1 MLEIL
6 KQACKRVLADL
17 SHNPLVRHY
26 YQGQGVIFTLHR
38 VVDTQEK
45 LPKSIGVST
54 AFLDTFLALLKD
66 KGFSFV
72 DMDEICDLLQK
83 GKPFAK
89 IVHWTLDD
97 GFQCALDHALP
108 IFKAHNAPFTT
119 YICTDL
125 IDCIEADSLDWSDGL
140 EMLDW
145 EGVKALHAEP
155 LCTIGGHTKSHP
167 KLSQLPTRESVLEQI
182 QKGNAILQT
191 HLEQKIRH
199 FAYPYGR
206 VGTAGLREV
215 EVVQE
220 LGLKSAV
227 TTRRGTLYPEH
238 KDFLICLPRVML
250 EDGFKLHEIW
260 RLRKHRIAT
269 L

>member
-6 KQACKRVLADL
+6 KQACKRILADL

-54 AFLDTFLALLKD
+54 AFLDSFMTLLKD
-66 KGFSFV
+66 RGFSFV
-72 DMDEICDLLQK
+72 GLDEICDLLQK
-83 GKPFAK
+83 GKHFSK

-97 GFQCALDHALP
+97 GFQCTLDHALP

-125 IDCIEADSLDWSDGL
+125 IDRMEADSLDWSDGL

-145 EGVKALHAEP
+145 EGVKALHAHP

-191 HLEQKIRH
+191 HLGQKIYH

-238 KDFLICLPRVML
+238 KDFLTCLPRVML